1 MLQSVYRFM
10 GTGAESELVRLIQ
23 DRSGLFTQSLL
34 IFY

>member
-10 GTGAESELVRLIQ
+10 GTGAESELVRLVQ

-34 IFY
+34 IFC